1 MNVYS
6 GSLHK
11 DAFLQWGF
19 TQRCRL
25 AMDVYTKMTVYSGNL
40 REDACSHAMMIVNC
54 LPGQLAAKWE
64 AVEGSRLSSELYLP

>member
-1 MNVYS
+1 
-6 GSLHK
+6 
-11 DAFLQWGF
+11 
-19 TQRCRL
+19 
-25 AMDVYTKMTVYSGNL
+25 MDVYTKMTVYSGNL